1 MSSSS
6 LPSSGGAS
14 GAQVCVLGFRKS
26 FPNGVVVH
34 RFSRQ
39 QVRSQWRL
47 LEVGQSPGKLSTSPV
62 LSRKAHHLEE
72 RSPEGHGLQSG
83 TQQSFLHPCAHNR
96 LPGGSVGC

>member
-47 LEVGQSPGKLSTSPV
+47 CFSVSL
-62 LSRKAHHLEE
+62 
-72 RSPEGHGLQSG
+72 
-83 TQQSFLHPCAHNR
+83 
-96 LPGGSVGC
+96 VGCHPAGSSWDTQGVGVRSLLPPPPPPPPAKALC